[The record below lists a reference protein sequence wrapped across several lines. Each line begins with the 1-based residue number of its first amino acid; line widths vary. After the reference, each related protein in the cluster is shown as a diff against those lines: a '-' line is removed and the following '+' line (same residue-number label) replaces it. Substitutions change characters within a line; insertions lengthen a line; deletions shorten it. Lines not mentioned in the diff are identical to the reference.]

1 MLVDINLLPRKEYKN
16 RTNLLLG
23 IIITMFVL
31 VSFLFVFLQLNK
43 ANAIEEDLQN
53 QLATIQAARMVA
65 EQEGR
70 LSNHSSSVL
79 QLEKTAEWADAYF
92 VETVPI
98 LNHITELLPERGF
111 VQSFSYTDTG
121 VVSLQVQFDTN
132 AEVAHYLALLNE
144 SSHFESVQLFSVST
158 SQLMEDTEVDNEDT
172 QNNETK
178 DEANEENKNVLSPK
192 DQTETDENKN
202 VLPRYFAQFE
212 LTINKAAFNSIQKE
226 GN

>member
-23 IIITMFVL
+23 IIITMFVF

-53 QLATIQAARMVA
+53 QLATIQAARMAA
-65 EQEGR
+65 EQEGT

>member
-23 IIITMFVL
+23 IIITMFVF

-53 QLATIQAARMVA
+53 QLATIQAARMAA
-65 EQEGR
+65 EQDGT

>member
-23 IIITMFVL
+23 IIITMFVF

-53 QLATIQAARMVA
+53 QLATIQAARMAA
-65 EQEGR
+65 EQDGT

-132 AEVAHYLALLNE
+132 AEVAHYLASLNE

>member
-23 IIITMFVL
+23 IIITMFVF

-53 QLATIQAARMVA
+53 QLATIQAARMAA
-65 EQEGR
+65 EQEGT
-70 LSNHSSSVL
+70 LLNHSSSVL